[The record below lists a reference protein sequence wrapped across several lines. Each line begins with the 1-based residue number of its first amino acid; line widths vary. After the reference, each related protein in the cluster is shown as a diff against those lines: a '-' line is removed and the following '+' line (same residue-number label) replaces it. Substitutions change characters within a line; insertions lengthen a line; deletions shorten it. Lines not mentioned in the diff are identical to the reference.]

1 MSSKNTLN
9 NPLLLSFLT
18 NLGKKASPGFARF
31 LLKSF
36 QSLRNVARP
45 WDGNQQCLIA
55 NLKKVFHDEKSIQ
68 EIQQIASECLYLR
81 SWVLYDLYHYN
92 DNMPALRKRIHLT
105 PQAEEFV
112 AYCQKSTGAI
122 AVSSHFVSSDVIG
135 MELAQRINNVQVI
148 SVPDPDRSYQ
158 QENKMR
164 ENFGIRVTPASMK
177 ALQQVSETLRQGGL
191 VATGV
196 DRAYPD
202 EPHEMNFF
210 GSPALLPTF
219 YIRLALRY
227 NVPIFHFSGTRLLS
241 GEYILNA
248 QGPIWPERSESIQ
261 NDITINMQKII
272 TLTEKE
278 IQAHPEQW
286 GMFHP
291 VWKEQ
296 IIKEELQNGKKRKK
310 R

>member
-1 MSSKNTLN
+1 MSSDNTLN
-9 NPLLLSFLT
+9 NPLILSLLT

-31 LLKSF
+31 LLKAFRSIR
-36 QSLRNVARP
+36 SAVRL
-45 WDGNQQCLIA
+45 WDGNQQCLIT
-55 NLKKVFHDEKSIQ
+55 NLQQVFRGEKSIQ
-68 EIQQIASECLYLR
+68 ALQQIASECLYLR

-92 DNMPALRKRIHLT
+92 DNMPALRARIHLT

-112 AYCQKSTGAI
+112 AYCQKGTGAI

-148 SVPDPDRSYQ
+148 SVPDPGRSYQ

-177 ALQQVSETLRQGGL
+177 ALQQASETLRQGGL

-219 YIRLALRY
+219 YVRLALRY
-227 NVPIFHFSGTRLLS
+227 NVPIFHFSGIRQPS
-241 GEYILNA
+241 GDYLLNA

-261 NDITINMQKII
+261 KDITLNMQKII
-272 TLTEKE
+272 ELTENE

-296 IIKEELQNGKKRKK
+296 IIKEELRNVKKRKK